1 MRYTAYRMTTML
13 LVAQFLIFAGAVLP
27 VSALPPEVEADRL
40 LLSAGEKMDK
50 KDYTGA
56 GQDLDKIKALGV
68 KLPVEFYYQN
78 GRYLAS
84 MRNAAEAK
92 KNLETYLDKAGKEGK
107 FYQQALKLF
116 SLVEANE
123 KRWGRFKANGDG
135 TVTDTK
141 TGLMWAAK
149 DSGHGLSWANAKQY
163 CATFS
168 AGGHKD
174 WRLPTQDELVSLYD
188 KQEGHE
194 NLYHTPLIRFS
205 GWCPWASETRG
216 SEGAWFH
223 FAYAARNFGTC
234 VDGSPAVPV
243 RSIK

>member
-13 LVAQFLIFAGAVLP
+13 LVGLFLIFAGAVLP

-78 GRYLAS
+78 GRYLAGLK
-84 MRNAAEAK
+84 NAAEAK
-92 KNLETYLDKAGKEGK
+92 KNLETYLDKSGKEGK
-107 FYQQALKLF
+107 FYQEALKVF
-116 SLVEANE
+116 SYVEANE
-123 KRWGRFKANGDG
+123 KKWGRFKANGDG

-141 TGLMWAAK
+141 AGLMWAARDNGK
-149 DSGHGLSWANAKQY
+149 SINWANAKQY

-168 AGGHKD
+168 AGGHRD
-174 WRLPTQDELVSLYD
+174 WRLPTQDELAGLYD
-188 KQEGHE
+188 KGEQGH
-194 NLYHTPLIRFS
+194 HTPLISLS
-205 GWCPWASETRG
+205 GCCLWASETKG
-216 SEGAWFH
+216 SAA
-223 FAYAARNFGTC
+223 AYFYFDN
-234 VDGSPAVPV
+234 GSRYEIAQSDVIFNRVLPV
-243 RSIK
+243 RGAK